1 MASLFSALSISAN
14 SLQVLQNSLAVSE
27 NNIANASTPGY
38 VEQTQTVEAMP
49 LDLGQG
55 SVGGVV
61 SGPVVSARN
70 IYSEQA
76 VQSAQTALGT
86 WNQQVSTLQPLQSS
100 FDLTGASGIPGALN
114 QLFQSFS
121 TWSANPTDGTAQQGV
136 LNAAQSV
143 AQAFQQESTTVS
155 EAVTGV
161 DSQLGG
167 LVSQVNTLTAQLAL
181 DNGTRTGGSNGDPSV
196 DANAYS
202 TLEQL
207 SQLVPITTLNAPDG
221 SMTVLLAGQTPLVI
235 GQTQYAISSGVAVPA
250 NPPPANPSGPP
261 SPQVLDSN
269 GNDITSE
276 ITQGQVGGLLQ
287 ANAVLA
293 QLQGDSSQQG
303 SLNQLAQG
311 LADTVNNLLTSGNI
325 SDANPATGAPAVSG
339 IPLFS
344 YAPGNPTSVAS
355 TLSVNPAITSS
366 QLAAIEPGPPE
377 VDNGIAL
384 QLAGLASPQTPTGE
398 INNMSFTQYYGNIA
412 ANVGSAI
419 STATTNQAT
428 DQQIVTQAQNLRQQS
443 SGVDLNTE
451 AIKILQFQQS
461 YGAAAKMVS
470 ILDSLTETVVNMIS

>member
-1 MASLFSALSISAN
+1 MASLFSALSVSAN

-38 VEQTQTVEAMP
+38 VEQTQTVDAMP
-49 LDLGQG
+49 LDISTG
-55 SVGGVV
+55 SVGGVA
-61 SGPVVSARN
+61 SGPIVSARD

-100 FDLTGASGIPGALN
+100 FDLTGTSGIPGALN

-181 DNGTRTGGSNGDPSV
+181 DNSSRTGGSSGDPSV

-235 GQTQYAISSGVAVPA
+235 GQTQYAISSGVAVPT
-250 NPPPANPSGPP
+250 NPPPAIPSGPP

-311 LADTVNNLLTSGNI
+311 LADTINNLLTSGNI
-325 SDANPATGAPAVSG
+325 SDANSATGAPAVSG

-344 YAPGNPTSVAS
+344 YATGNLTSVAS

-384 QLAGLASPQTPTGE
+384 QLANLATPQNPADE
-398 INNMSFTQYYGNIA
+398 INNMSFTQFYGNIA
-412 ANVGSAI
+412 ATVGSAI

-428 DQQIVTQAQNLRQQS
+428 DQQVVTQAQNLRQQS